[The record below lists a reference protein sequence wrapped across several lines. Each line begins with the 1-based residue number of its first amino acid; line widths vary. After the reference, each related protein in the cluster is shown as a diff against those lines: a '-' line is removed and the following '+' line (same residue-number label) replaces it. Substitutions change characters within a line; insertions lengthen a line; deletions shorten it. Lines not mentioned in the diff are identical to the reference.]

1 MIAFTGTARL
11 LAGSI
16 STLNKWEQEEEEEE
30 EDGTNTQIK
39 LYIRKRKVWVLAIF
53 GNFSFY
59 LLLFLTFLNY
69 SSFKILI

>member
-16 STLNKWEQEEEEEE
+16 STLNKWEEEEEE

-39 LYIRKRKVWVLAIF
+39 VIYKKKESLGF
-53 GNFSFY
+53 GYFWKF
-59 LLLFLTFLNY
+59 LFLPFTLFDFLNY
-69 SSFKILI
+69 SSFKMLN